1 MHKKILSVFVALA
14 ILGAGCQPAAP
25 SISQPTKPEPVP
37 AKQGFGKIP
46 TVLNYGALG
55 SAEAIS
61 ARPMAA
67 PSAAVSSIAAGT
79 FTAAAE
85 VAAPTINAD
94 KAVSSDMR
102 IMPYP
107 APNQAKVVYNVTAS
121 LPSWGSEGDV
131 YRVRLPS
138 IDVSNARGIISAAGV
153 PSQISNG
160 ISNIQYANVSWRDNE
175 GFVWNTDIPSRNL
188 NWWKEIDWSKEQ
200 PRERREVR
208 LDKERVLAAADAFLR
223 SHGLGSFAGQGMIQ
237 EYPEIMPLLRGE
249 SMPCIMA
256 EPAASGDAKMM
267 IYPSPCGGY
276 PMQVS
281 VIYPEVRNGLPV
293 VGSGGWPSNRAS
305 VSVDIES
312 NSVMGGNVFQTNEE
326 DASSYP
332 LMTSEEALK
341 RLNAGGNN
349 PVYGWYGEEG
359 VSEVRVTIS
368 SVKIGWMRHE
378 TWENNQSRIFIL
390 PALIAEGT
398 IDRGM
403 KDQEPEKYQTVVPLV
418 ADEAFQMPNYPVP
431 MPLIDTVV
439 PAATEPA
446 PAVMP
451 KQ

>member
-25 SISQPTKPEPVP
+25 SITQPSKPEPVP

-46 TVLNYGALG
+46 NVLNYGALG

-61 ARPMAA
+61 ARPMGA
-67 PSAAVSSIAAGT
+67 PIAAVSPLSS
-79 FTAAAE
+79 
-85 VAAPTINAD
+85 VQVQAPTTAPAKEPAANFD
-94 KAVSSDMR
+94 VAVTNVGGGTAGSSGVAR

-107 APNQAKVVYNVTAS
+107 EPNQAKVVYNVTAS
-121 LPSWGSEGDV
+121 LPTWGSESDV

-138 IDVSNARGIISAAGV
+138 IDVSSARSIISVAGV

-160 ISNIQYANVSWRDNE
+160 ISAVQYANVSWKDNE

-223 SHGLGSFAGQGMIQ
+223 SHGLGSFAGQGIIQ

-256 EPAASGDAKMM
+256 EPAAAEDAKMM

-281 VIYPEVRNGLPV
+281 VVYPEMRGGLPV

-312 NSVMGGNVFQTNEE
+312 NTVMGGNVFQVNEE
-326 DASSYP
+326 DASAYP
-332 LMTSEEALK
+332 LITSEEALK

-349 PVYGWYGEEG
+349 PVYGWYGEAG
-359 VSEVRVTIS
+359 TSEVRVTIS

-378 TWENNQSRIFIL
+378 TWADNQSRIFIL

-403 KDQEPEKYQTVVPLV
+403 SGQEPEKYQTVVPLV
-418 ADEAFQMPNYPVP
+418 ADEAFQTPNLPV
-431 MPLIDTVV
+431 MQPLMDG
-439 PAATEPA
+439 AR
-446 PAVMP
+446 
-451 KQ
+451 